1 MSLLMDALKKA
12 ELAKRQGIGDS
23 AGTGNEG
30 DDVPGLAL
38 EPLSDNTFIQPE
50 SGEPTGRVEPT
61 LSLATHLE
69 ELDAQF
75 LEEAA
80 AAARQVP
87 PPSIATERLETSPP
101 PPPPPPPPAIDD
113 DPIPRP
119 AAVLDAPVRR
129 NAPDPDADAQV
140 KAAAQNLFAAKQPE
154 KQESRKGFAIAIGL
168 LTVLSVAGIGGYF
181 WWQLQPKGAM
191 IAKPA
196 LPPPP
201 ATQPPTPA
209 PTMAAVSPAP
219 TPAAPSAAMPT
230 ASPPAGQSS
239 TAGTIK
245 PPMPAKAAA
254 DDHDDD
260 DLAAAS
266 SRAARSRRAAARIE
280 PEDDSPIRVT
290 REPLRVD
297 PAINRGFEAFNRG
310 ELTMAQLEYERARKT
325 DPRNPD
331 ILHGLAAIAL
341 RQGRYD
347 QAEAYYRQVLES
359 DPQDSVALAALLN
372 QRGQMDPGATESRLK
387 SLAASQPD
395 LAAPHFSLGNLY
407 ARQARWADAQQAYF
421 RAYSAEPDNPDIL
434 YNLAISLEHLR
445 QNKLAAQYYAQAIA
459 AATNRPAGFD
469 RAQAAARLKSLQ
481 P

>member
-1 MSLLMDALKKA
+1 
-12 ELAKRQGIGDS
+12 
-23 AGTGNEG
+23 
-30 DDVPGLAL
+30 
-38 EPLSDNTFIQPE
+38 
-50 SGEPTGRVEPT
+50 
-61 LSLATHLE
+61 
-69 ELDAQF
+69 
-75 LEEAA
+75 
-80 AAARQVP
+80 
-87 PPSIATERLETSPP
+87 
-101 PPPPPPPPAIDD
+101 
-113 DPIPRP
+113 
-119 AAVLDAPVRR
+119 
-129 NAPDPDADAQV
+129 
-140 KAAAQNLFAAKQPE
+140 
-154 KQESRKGFAIAIGL
+154 
-168 LTVLSVAGIGGYF
+168 VLSVAGIGGYF

-201 ATQPPTPA
+201 ATQSPAPA

-219 TPAAPSAAMPT
+219 TPAAASAAMSA
-230 ASPPAGQSS
+230 ASPPAGQSG

-254 DDHDDD
+254 DDLDDD
-260 DLAAAS
+260 DLATAS
-266 SRAARSRRAAARIE
+266 SRAARSRRTAARIE

>member
-12 ELAKRQGIGDS
+12 ELAKRQGIGDTAA
-23 AGTGNEG
+23 AGDGE
-30 DDVPGLAL
+30 DAPGLSL
-38 EPLSDNTFIQPE
+38 EPLPNTGQAPLAADTDKTQLG
-50 SGEPTGRVEPT
+50 ST

-80 AAARQVP
+80 AAARQI
-87 PPSIATERLETSPP
+87 PPSSNVAERLEPSPVAAPP
-101 PPPPPPPPAIDD
+101 PPVSV
-113 DPIPRP
+113 DPISRP
-119 AAVLDAPVRR
+119 TPVAEVAVRR
-129 NAPDPDADAQV
+129 AAPDPTADAQV

-154 KQESRKGFAIAIGL
+154 KPESRKGFAIAIGV
-168 LTVLSVAGIGGYF
+168 LTVISVAGIGGYF
-181 WWQLQPKGAM
+181 WWQLQPKSSM
-191 IAKPA
+191 VAKPA
-196 LPPPP
+196 VPPPP
-201 ATQPPTPA
+201 ATQPPPPA
-209 PTMAAVSPAP
+209 PTLAAVSPAP
-219 TPAAPSAAMPT
+219 TSVALQAGMSTAPASTNPSVAAAEAKPAALAKPASVGRDNDEVSAQG
-230 ASPPAGQSS
+230 SRQPAG
-239 TAGTIK
+239 
-245 PPMPAKAAA
+245 P
-254 DDHDDD
+254 
-260 DLAAAS
+260 
-266 SRAARSRRAAARIE
+266 RRAAGRPE
-280 PEDDSPIRVT
+280 PDDDSPIRVT
-290 REPLRVD
+290 RQPLRVD
-297 PAINRGFEAFNRG
+297 PAIDRGFEAFNRG
-310 ELTMAQLEYERARKT
+310 DLTIAQLEYERARKT

-347 QAEAYYRQVLES
+347 QAEAYFRQVLES

-372 QRGQMDPGATESRLK
+372 QRGQMDPGTTESRLK

-445 QNKLAAQYYAQAIA
+445 QNKLAAQYYAQAVA
-459 AATNRPAGFD
+459 AASNRPAGFD
-469 RAQAAARLKSLQ
+469 KAQVAARLKSLQ